1 MDFAEGYVGCP
12 AYGVLDLLQSWGYM
26 RINNTQCGQQVT
38 GDLPTD
44 FFTSAWQTYD
54 GGFQNDCN
62 VTANL
67 LSLEVFNGTESII
80 ELEQYDAVTPDAA
93 TDQESAALHGVML
106 NT

>member
-1 MDFAEGYVGCP
+1 M
-12 AYGVLDLLQSWGYM
+12 
-26 RINNTQCGQQVT
+26 
-38 GDLPTD
+38 
-44 FFTSAWQTYD
+44 
-54 GGFQNDCN
+54 
-62 VTANL
+62 TANL